1 MTKSTGLTSLRLH
14 GHNRLQSVM
23 TETHAGNGGTKVV
36 DQLLIDISTGD
47 SSVVGS
53 QTATRDKIQT
63 IDSGKS
69 VSRKKSTSE
78 TTVKTTTNRSAN
90 STAKG
95 QSTDVLKG
103 LNELKDL
110 QRQSL
115 SSMNQMIST
124 MTSAVETFTQARTS
138 RKRKRDE
145 MSESESSDQEDLSD
159 PGMAGNSPGDIS
171 NQVND
176 LLQSTESSKN
186 CSKANEDEVLGEL
199 SKLYESEGTVSDP
212 INAKLASLVDKM
224 VKTSLSEEKVK
235 EKHEKYNRPENC
247 ENLINT
253 RVNPEIW
260 TKVRSN
266 TRSRDLKMQK
276 LETSLLKSMI
286 PIVKMS
292 DKLLELKSNSKSA
305 SPSDVAEFLQLS
317 LDSLALMGHSIN
329 EVNIKRRELIKPDLN
344 DQFKQLCGSHT
355 PVTKLLFG
363 DDLPKSVKEISETNK
378 VGVKVSSKPPTHYN
392 KQQKRSTFPH
402 GSHHQSQKPFLWKYQ
417 GPGKRSHLDPKKKG
431 KPNQH

>member
-1 MTKSTGLTSLRLH
+1 
-14 GHNRLQSVM
+14 M
-23 TETHAGNGGTKVV
+23 TETHARNGGTKVV

-53 QTATRDKIQT
+53 QAAARDNVQT
-63 IDSGKS
+63 LDSGKS
-69 VSRKKSTSE
+69 VSRKKLTSE
-78 TTVKTTTNRSAN
+78 TTMKTTTNRSAN

-145 MSESESSDQEDLSD
+145 MSESESSDQEDLNEYDLND
-159 PGMAGNSPGDIS
+159 PGMAGNPPGDIS
-171 NQVND
+171 SQVND

-199 SKLYESEGTVSDP
+199 SKLYEAEGTVSDP

-224 VKTSLSEEKVK
+224 VKTSLSEEKIK

-292 DKLLELKSNSKSA
+292 DKLLELKSTSTSA
-305 SPSDVAEFLQLS
+305 SQSDVSEFLQLS

-344 DQFKQLCGSHT
+344 DQFKQLCGSHS

-392 KQQKRSTFPH
+392 KQQKRSNYHH
-402 GSHHQSQKPFLWKYQ
+402 GTHHQSQKPFLWKYQ

>member
-1 MTKSTGLTSLRLH
+1 
-14 GHNRLQSVM
+14 
-23 TETHAGNGGTKVV
+23 
-36 DQLLIDISTGD
+36 
-47 SSVVGS
+47 
-53 QTATRDKIQT
+53 
-63 IDSGKS
+63 
-69 VSRKKSTSE
+69 
-78 TTVKTTTNRSAN
+78 
-90 STAKG
+90 
-95 QSTDVLKG
+95 
-103 LNELKDL
+103 
-110 QRQSL
+110 
-115 SSMNQMIST
+115 MIST

-145 MSESESSDQEDLSD
+145 MIGSDSSDQEDPSD
-159 PGMAGNSPGDIS
+159 PGMAGNSPGDIAD
-171 NQVND
+171 QVND

-199 SKLYESEGTVSDP
+199 SKLYEWEGTVSDP

-224 VKTSLSEEKVK
+224 VKTSLSEKKKIK

-260 TKVRSN
+260 SKVRSN

-305 SPSDVAEFLQLS
+305 SESDVCEFLQLS

-329 EVNIKRRELIKPDLN
+329 EVSIKRRELIKPDLN

-392 KQQKRSTFPH
+392 KQQKRSNFSHRT
-402 GSHHQSQKPFLWKYQ
+402 HHQNQKPFFMEISRAREEITP
-417 GPGKRSHLDPKKKG
+417 GPQKEG
-431 KPNQH
+431 QT

>member
-1 MTKSTGLTSLRLH
+1 MCFDQALQIFAPNYINFSSLKQRSKGNILAITTRLICDLH
-14 GHNRLQSVM
+14 GQNRLQSVM
-23 TETHAGNGGTKVV
+23 TETLADNGGTKVV

-47 SSVVGS
+47 FSVLDL
-53 QTATRDKIQT
+53 QTSARDNTQT
-63 IDSGKS
+63 KESGKS

-90 STAKG
+90 STVKG

-145 MSESESSDQEDLSD
+145 MSESESSDQEDPTD
-159 PGMAGNSPGDIS
+159 PGMAGNSPGDGDIS
-171 NQVND
+171 SQVND
-176 LLQSTESSKN
+176 LLQSTKSSKN

-224 VKTSLSEEKVK
+224 VKTSLSEEKIK

-260 TKVRSN
+260 SKVRSN
-266 TRSRDLKMQK
+266 TRSRDLKIQK

-292 DKLLELKSNSKSA
+292 DKLLELKFNSKSA
-305 SPSDVAEFLQLS
+305 SESHVSEFLQL
-317 LDSLALMGHSIN
+317 LA
-329 EVNIKRRELIKPDLN
+329 
-344 DQFKQLCGSHT
+344 
-355 PVTKLLFG
+355 
-363 DDLPKSVKEISETNK
+363 
-378 VGVKVSSKPPTHYN
+378 
-392 KQQKRSTFPH
+392 
-402 GSHHQSQKPFLWKYQ
+402 
-417 GPGKRSHLDPKKKG
+417 
-431 KPNQH
+431 

>member
-1 MTKSTGLTSLRLH
+1 MNFILAF
-14 GHNRLQSVM
+14 N
-23 TETHAGNGGTKVV
+23 TEAKLKTRQPPSKVV
-36 DQLLIDISTGD
+36 HRTRTFPKRKNAVERTDERAAIFVLNARFRLFIHQPYACAVVIQLCP
-47 SSVVGS
+47 
-53 QTATRDKIQT
+53 
-63 IDSGKS
+63 
-69 VSRKKSTSE
+69 
-78 TTVKTTTNRSAN
+78 
-90 STAKG
+90 
-95 QSTDVLKG
+95 
-103 LNELKDL
+103 
-110 QRQSL
+110 
-115 SSMNQMIST
+115 
-124 MTSAVETFTQARTS
+124 SAVETFTQARTS

-145 MSESESSDQEDLSD
+145 MRESESSDQEDLSD
-159 PGMAGNSPGDIS
+159 PGMAGNSPGGIS

-176 LLQSTESSKN
+176 LLQSTESAKN

-224 VKTSLSEEKVK
+224 VKTSLSEEKVR
-235 EKHEKYNRPENC
+235 EKHEKYNRLENC

-305 SPSDVAEFLQLS
+305 SQSDVSEFLQLS

-329 EVNIKRRELIKPDLN
+329 EVDIKRRELIKPDLN

-402 GSHHQSQKPFLWKYQ
+402 GTHHQSQKPFFMEISRAREEITP
-417 GPGKRSHLDPKKKG
+417 GPQKEGQTQSTLTFAKPQDHPHFQVSLTNDIDHNNLVNVPHVAGKLRQYLFLYG
-431 KPNQH
+431 KQ

>member
-1 MTKSTGLTSLRLH
+1 
-14 GHNRLQSVM
+14 M

-53 QTATRDKIQT
+53 QAAARDNVQT
-63 IDSGKS
+63 LDSGKS
-69 VSRKKSTSE
+69 VSRKKLTSE
-78 TTVKTTTNRSAN
+78 TTMKTTTNRSAN

-103 LNELKDL
+103 LNQLKDL

-145 MSESESSDQEDLSD
+145 MSESESSDQEDLNEYDLND
-159 PGMAGNSPGDIS
+159 PGMAGNPPGDIS
-171 NQVND
+171 SQVND

-186 CSKANEDEVLGEL
+186 CSKADEVLGEL
-199 SKLYESEGTVSDP
+199 SKLYEAEGTVSDP

-224 VKTSLSEEKVK
+224 VKTSLSEEKIK

-292 DKLLELKSNSKSA
+292 DKLLELKSTSTSA
-305 SPSDVAEFLQLS
+305 SQSDVSEFLQLS

-344 DQFKQLCGSHT
+344 DQFKQLCGSHS

-392 KQQKRSTFPH
+392 KQQKRSNYHH
-402 GSHHQSQKPFLWKYQ
+402 GTHHQSQKPFLWKYQ

>member
-1 MTKSTGLTSLRLH
+1 
-14 GHNRLQSVM
+14 M
-23 TETHAGNGGTKVV
+23 TEAQGGNGGTKVV

-53 QTATRDKIQT
+53 QSSARDNIQT
-63 IDSGKS
+63 KDSGKS
-69 VSRKKSTSE
+69 VSRKKPTSE
-78 TTVKTTTNRSAN
+78 TTAKTTTNRTVS
-90 STAKG
+90 STAKA
-95 QSTDVLKG
+95 QSADVLKG

-124 MTSAVETFTQARTS
+124 MTSAVEVFTQVRPS

-145 MSESESSDQEDLSD
+145 MSESESSDQEDSTD
-159 PGMAGNSPGDIS
+159 PGTAGNPPGDINS
-171 NQVND
+171 EVND

-212 INAKLASLVDKM
+212 ISAKLASLVDKM
-224 VKTSLSEEKVK
+224 VKTSLSEEKLK

-260 TKVRSN
+260 SKIRSN

-292 DKLLELKSNSKSA
+292 DKLVELKSNSKCA
-305 SPSDVAEFLQLS
+305 SESDVSEFLQLS
-317 LDSLALMGHSIN
+317 LDSLAYMGHSIN
-329 EVNIKRRELIKPDLN
+329 EVNTKRRELIKPDLN
-344 DQFKQLCGSHT
+344 DQFKQLCSSHT

-363 DDLPKSVKEISETNK
+363 DDLLKSVKEISETNK

-392 KQQKRSTFPH
+392 KQQKRSNFSHRT
-402 GSHHQSQKPFLWKYQ
+402 HHQSQKPFLWKYQ
-417 GPGKRSHLDPKKKG
+417 APGKRSHLDLKKKG
-431 KPNQH
+431 KPDQH

>member
-1 MTKSTGLTSLRLH
+1 
-14 GHNRLQSVM
+14 
-23 TETHAGNGGTKVV
+23 
-36 DQLLIDISTGD
+36 
-47 SSVVGS
+47 
-53 QTATRDKIQT
+53 
-63 IDSGKS
+63 
-69 VSRKKSTSE
+69 
-78 TTVKTTTNRSAN
+78 
-90 STAKG
+90 
-95 QSTDVLKG
+95 
-103 LNELKDL
+103 
-110 QRQSL
+110 
-115 SSMNQMIST
+115 
-124 MTSAVETFTQARTS
+124 
-138 RKRKRDE
+138 
-145 MSESESSDQEDLSD
+145 
-159 PGMAGNSPGDIS
+159 
-171 NQVND
+171 
-176 LLQSTESSKN
+176 
-186 CSKANEDEVLGEL
+186 
-199 SKLYESEGTVSDP
+199 
-212 INAKLASLVDKM
+212 M
-224 VKTSLSEEKVK
+224 VKTSLSEEKIK

-292 DKLLELKSNSKSA
+292 DKLLELKSTSTSA
-305 SPSDVAEFLQLS
+305 SQSDVSEFLQLS

-344 DQFKQLCGSHT
+344 DPFKQLCGSHS

-392 KQQKRSTFPH
+392 KQQKRSNYHH
-402 GSHHQSQKPFLWKYQ
+402 GTHHQSQKPFLWKYQ

>member
-1 MTKSTGLTSLRLH
+1 M
-14 GHNRLQSVM
+14 
-23 TETHAGNGGTKVV
+23 
-36 DQLLIDISTGD
+36 
-47 SSVVGS
+47 
-53 QTATRDKIQT
+53 
-63 IDSGKS
+63 
-69 VSRKKSTSE
+69 
-78 TTVKTTTNRSAN
+78 KTTTNRSAN
-90 STAKG
+90 STTIG

-124 MTSAVETFTQARTS
+124 MTTAVETFTQARTS

-145 MSESESSDQEDLSD
+145 MSESESSDQEDPTD
-159 PGMAGNSPGDIS
+159 PGMAGNSPGDGDITS
-171 NQVND
+171 RVND

-224 VKTSLSEEKVK
+224 VKTSLSDEEIK

-260 TKVRSN
+260 SKVRSN

-292 DKLLELKSNSKSA
+292 DKLLELKFNSKSA
-305 SPSDVAEFLQLS
+305 SESDVSEFFNSYLIPL
-317 LDSLALMGHSIN
+317 LLWDTLLMRSI
-329 EVNIKRRELIKPDLN
+329 
-344 DQFKQLCGSHT
+344 
-355 PVTKLLFG
+355 
-363 DDLPKSVKEISETNK
+363 
-378 VGVKVSSKPPTHYN
+378 
-392 KQQKRSTFPH
+392 
-402 GSHHQSQKPFLWKYQ
+402 
-417 GPGKRSHLDPKKKG
+417 
-431 KPNQH
+431 